1 MEVEENSRKVRRR
14 ERDAEGRRADEKTT
28 MIMTAV
34 KEGDEVGFNVPH
46 GRELER
52 LPYAKEKGS
61 RKERSSRRRS
71 AVE

>member
-14 ERDAEGRRADEKTT
+14 ERDAEGGRADEKTT

-46 GRELER
+46 GPRTR
-52 LPYAKEKGS
+52 A
-61 RKERSSRRRS
+61 
-71 AVE
+71 